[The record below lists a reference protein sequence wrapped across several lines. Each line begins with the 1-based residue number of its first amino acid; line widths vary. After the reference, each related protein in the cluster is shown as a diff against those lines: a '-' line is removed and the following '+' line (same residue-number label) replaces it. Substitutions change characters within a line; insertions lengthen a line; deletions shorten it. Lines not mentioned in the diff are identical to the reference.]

1 MFSGEDPFRYDKEQ
15 EDKRKGM
22 SPIQFFVLFL
32 VIWYVFAHHF
42 F

>member
-1 MFSGEDPFRYDKEQ
+1 MFSGEDPFRYDKEK
-15 EDKRKGM
+15 DKRKGM